1 MWREEPRVHLAER
14 GGDRLGACH
23 GVSLASLSL
32 LPVIAASALR
42 SRRGALQVGALSAA
56 LYLGVVVA
64 QYSADW
70 RIAPDID
77 LPTVRF
83 AQFTVAINLFGLL
96 AVALLSGS
104 LAERLRSTGVR
115 LVDASNEIAD
125 LRAFNEHVI
134 DSLLSGL
141 ATTEHLEER
150 VRLGW
155 QRFCE
160 TGGHAAVSDF
170 RGATDG
176 KVSPSGTPW
185 DHKVLFEGLKHSK

>member
-1 MWREEPRVHLAER
+1 MRRKVGLKRIERLEAFALGLRVEDAKRRHLESLSKMSEE
-14 GGDRLGACH
+14 D
-23 GVSLASLSL
+23 LASLYF
-32 LPVIAASALR
+32 AAEQPSEM
-42 SRRGALQVGALSAA
+42 SEE
-56 LYLGVVVA
+56 
-64 QYSADW
+64 
-70 RIAPDID
+70 
-77 LPTVRF
+77 
-83 AQFTVAINLFGLL
+83 LF
-96 AVALLSGS
+96 
-104 LAERLRSTGVR
+104 R
-115 LVDASNEIAD
+115 
-125 LRAFNEHVI
+125 
-134 DSLLSGL
+134 SGL